1 METGNSLMAA
11 VTSPHNDVFMSVK
24 QVAEYLHL
32 NEKKIYSLINEGG
45 IPATKITGK
54 WMFPRELVD
63 RWMLDSTHGG
73 LLSDRLVISGGED
86 PLLYH
91 LIQEFA
97 RESGAHALI
106 SYTPTSTRLGLDL
119 LQANRVDAA
128 GMHWGPEAESHVRHP
143 ALLSQYSQHRQWVLI
158 RAFKREQGLVIRRE
172 LAERLDN
179 PRQLF
184 NPGHRWV
191 LRQTG
196 SGAQRFLL
204 ELLSHYGIDKDQLNG
219 ALTALSERQAAA
231 AIAMQRADIAPGTR
245 ASAPE
250 YGMGFIPFGWVSF
263 DLALP
268 RAIWFRRL
276 FQDLL
281 ARLKSQPCQAMAD
294 ILNGYDLE
302 GAGDLVWGDE

>member
-1 METGNSLMAA
+1 MAA
-11 VTSPHNDVFMSVK
+11 VMSAHSDVFMSVK

-32 NEKKIYSLINEGG
+32 NEKKIYALVNEGG

-63 RWMLDSTHGG
+63 RRMLDSTHGG
-73 LLSDRLVISGGED
+73 LLTDRLVISGGDD
-86 PLLYH
+86 PLLFH
-91 LIQEFA
+91 LIQDFA
-97 RESGAHALI
+97 RETGAHALI

-119 LQANRVDAA
+119 LQANRVDAC
-128 GMHWGPEAESHVRHP
+128 GVHWGPDAESHMRHP

-158 RAFKREQGLVIRRE
+158 RAFKREQGLITTPSLARE
-172 LAERLDN
+172 IED
-179 PRQLF
+179 PQQLF
-184 NPGHRWV
+184 NPHYRWA

-204 ELLSHYGIDKDQLNG
+204 ELLSHYGINKDQLNG
-219 ALTALSERQAAA
+219 TITALSEREAAA
-231 AIAMQRADIAPGTR
+231 AITMQRADIAPGTR
-245 ASAPE
+245 ATATE
-250 YGMGFIPFGWVSF
+250 YGVGFIPCGWVSF

-276 FQDLL
+276 FQELL

-294 ILNGYDLE
+294 ILTGYNLD